1 MSPLSLSKGVIRS
14 IFKIKFMSKI
24 KISVVSYLNSKP
36 FIYGLNHSGLT
47 NKIDL
52 QLDIPSVCAQKL
64 IDGKVDIG
72 LIPVAILPTLKEKY
86 IISDYCIGAEGK
98 VASVILY
105 SKVPLKEIKSILL
118 DYQSKTS
125 VLLVKVLAG
134 NFWKI
139 DPQWISAKA
148 DYENDIE
155 GNNAALIIGDRTF
168 ELENKYPY
176 SYDLAE
182 EWQKFTQLPFVFAC
196 WVANKKLPDH
206 FISEFNQALKY
217 GIDNRSELIAE
228 LIKQKT
234 YPTDIQAY
242 LTIYIKYDYDAS
254 KEKAL
259 KLFLNYISKMGL

>member
-1 MSPLSLSKGVIRS
+1 
-14 IFKIKFMSKI
+14 MSKI

-36 FIYGLNHSGLT
+36 FLYGLNHSGLI
-47 NKIDL
+47 NEIDL

-72 LIPVAILPTLKEKY
+72 LIPVAVLPKLKEKY

-105 SKVPLKEIKSILL
+105 SKVPLQGIKNILL

-139 DPQWISAKA
+139 APHWIAAKA

-155 GNNAALIIGDRTF
+155 GNTAAVIIGDRTF

-182 EWQKFTQLPFVFAC
+182 EWQKFTHLPFVFAC

-217 GIDNRSELIAE
+217 GIDNRTKLIAE
-228 LIKQKT
+228 LVGQKT
-234 YPTDIQAY
+234 YHTNIENY
-242 LTIYIKYDYDAS
+242 LNINIKYDYDSS

-259 KLFLNYISKMGL
+259 KLFLDYISKMEL

>member
-1 MSPLSLSKGVIRS
+1 
-14 IFKIKFMSKI
+14 MSKI

-36 FIYGLNHSGLT
+36 FLYGLNHSGMI
-47 NKIDL
+47 NEIDL

-72 LIPVAILPTLKEKY
+72 LIPVAVLPQLKEKY

-105 SKVPLKEIKSILL
+105 SKVPLPEIKNILL

-139 DPQWISAKA
+139 APQWIPAKA

-155 GNNAALIIGDRTF
+155 ENTAAVIIGDRTF
-168 ELENKYPY
+168 GLENKYPY
-176 SYDLAE
+176 SYDLAQ

-196 WVANKKLPDH
+196 WVANKKLPDQ

-217 GIDNRSELIAE
+217 GIDNRAKLIAE
-228 LIKQKT
+228 LAEQNA
-234 YPTDIQAY
+234 YSTDIAAY
-242 LTIYIKYDYDAS
+242 LNINIKYDYNSS

-259 KLFLNYISKMGL
+259 KLFLDYISKMEL

>member
-1 MSPLSLSKGVIRS
+1 
-14 IFKIKFMSKI
+14 MSKI

-36 FIYGLNHSGLT
+36 FIYGLDHSKLI
-47 NKIDL
+47 NEIDL

-72 LIPVAILPTLKEKY
+72 LIPVAVLPQLKEKY

-105 SKVPLKEIKSILL
+105 SKVPLPEIKNILL
-118 DYQSKTS
+118 DYQSRTS
-125 VLLVKVLAG
+125 VLLVKVLAA
-134 NFWKI
+134 NFWEI
-139 DPQWISAKA
+139 DPQWISAQA
-148 DYENDIE
+148 DYENDIV
-155 GNNAALIIGDRTF
+155 GNTAALIIGDRTF

-206 FISEFNQALKY
+206 FISEFNMALKF
-217 GIDNRSELIAE
+217 GIDNRTKLIAE
-228 LIKQKT
+228 LVKQNT
-234 YPTDIQAY
+234 YSTDIEAY
-242 LTIYIKYDYDAS
+242 LSINIKYDYDNL

-259 KLFLNYISKMGL
+259 NLFLDYIVKMKL